1 MYTSEIYIRTLSI
14 KVSPGSI
21 NLCLLPNV
29 GEAQVRYWKK
39 GILQPINCRWN
50 HSLIFYRQMF
60 WWSLSWRSIKLLYL
74 DSSKVIPRKTAH
86 TTNGRIK
93 EVCKKNGKKNTHYS
107 PFNAICK
114 QTIPSHPPFFSSP
127 EHPNPENQEK
137 KWYFFIPKTST
148 SGFTC
153 ILSIDSLL
161 TSANV

>member
-93 EVCKKNGKKNTHYS
+93 EVCKKNGKKTHIIAHLM
-107 PFNAICK
+107 PFVNK
-114 QTIPSHPPFFSSP
+114 PFHPTPPFSPPLNIQTQKTKKRSGTSS
-127 EHPNPENQEK
+127 
-137 KWYFFIPKTST
+137 
-148 SGFTC
+148 
-153 ILSIDSLL
+153 SLRQVPL
-161 TSANV
+161 VLHAF